1 MPIRG
6 FGSGTVRGLVLFSL
20 AASLLTFS
28 PCGAQEGG
36 EANEFLQRGVELY
49 KTRSLLEAVVEFEN
63 VLLIEPGNIDAQIWL
78 VKTYADLKQV
88 KKARDLFGKVRK
100 LAPDHPQVKDLMK
113 LFGAPPAKPKVKE
126 GDLVMHET
134 LTLLGSG
141 TAVRQYGL
149 VIPETRVRR
158 PEKAEITF
166 DTDGQEKPDDGLT
179 LAAGLDGK
187 DLSKF
192 DADEGP
198 LSEAFDLWA
207 SDGLSAGLLKYFE
220 LVLRDRSLGSLDDHK
235 ILEEGAAYF
244 RPRFATNPADE
255 EARFFIGMI
264 EYLNGNIAQAI
275 EGLEPLRQS
284 DRSFRP
290 LLEPVFAEMDKRKAE
305 EEARKLALK
314 REEEEKERQRQAA
327 LEAAAAASATAM
339 IEASAASGTMGPNA
353 AANALDAADNEG
365 YEMYKKGQL
374 DQAIEKFNF
383 SIKGNP
389 KEPKYY
395 YHLGLA
401 YTDKGLG
408 GALDSF
414 DRAIEAFN
422 RVIQLDNGGKMAKD
436 AEVMIRDLVSAR
448 NSMKN

>member
-1 MPIRG
+1 MLVRSVFPGLARSMVAFLV
-6 FGSGTVRGLVLFSL
+6 FGAGLMI
-20 AASLLTFS
+20 A
-28 PCGAQEGG
+28 PCPAQEGN
-36 EANEFLQRGVELY
+36 EVNEFLQRGAELY
-49 KTRSLLEAVVEFEN
+49 KKRSLLEAVVEFEN
-63 VLLIEPGNIDAQIWL
+63 VLLLDPANIDAQLWL
-78 VKTYADLKQV
+78 VRTYADLKQV
-88 KKARDLFGKVRK
+88 RKARDLFGKVRK
-100 LAPDHPQVKDLMK
+100 LAPDHAQVKELMK
-113 LFGAPPAKPKVKE
+113 LFGEPPAKPKVKE

-149 VIPETRVRR
+149 VIPETKVKRHERT
-158 PEKAEITF
+158 EITLEG
-166 DTDGQEKPDDGLT
+166 DGKAPDADSLS
-179 LAAGLDGK
+179 AAGLDGK

-207 SDGLSAGLLKYFE
+207 SDGLSAGLMRYFE
-220 LVLRDRSLGSLDDHK
+220 VVLKDRSLGSLDDHK

-244 RPRFATNPADE
+244 RPRFTANPADE

-264 EYLNGNIAQAI
+264 EYLNGNIDQAI
-275 EGLEPLRQS
+275 EQLEPLRQT
-284 DRSFRP
+284 DKSFRP

-314 REEEEKERQRQAA
+314 REEEEKERLRQQA

-339 IEASAASGTMGPNA
+339 IEASAASGTMGPA
-353 AANALDAADNEG
+353 AVGNALEQADNEG

-374 DQAIEKFNF
+374 DQAIEKFNT

-448 NSMKN
+448 NTMKN